1 MPIGAGSAILLQP
14 LNLHFIPTI
23 HTLTWFKENDIVT
36 AQFYLLNVTKTI
48 SIFACLQN
56 SLNFV
61 MIPRCRL
68 KREFK
73 ISAVGDCHSDDL
85 DSRNSRWR
93 LSAIQFYRKI

>member
-1 MPIGAGSAILLQP
+1 MFLAMPIGAGSANLLQP
-14 LNLHFIPTI
+14 LNPPFNPTI

-48 SIFACLQN
+48 SI
-56 SLNFV
+56 LNFV

-73 ISAVGDCHSDDL
+73 ISAVGDCHSDE
-85 DSRNSRWR
+85 DSRCSRWR
-93 LSAIQFYRKI
+93 LSAIQFYRKIFE